1 MAHSYAVSYRIPMV
15 IGRVS
20 DDLSISDA
28 TRGLL
33 AIEKLAQSQKPA
45 EVYNISASS
54 AEKIQKE
61 TNWSPS
67 GSVKEQGPI
76 EEVFKPIFLVFGANS
91 ELKTQ
96 FLELLKLEGLVSK
109 VWSQIF
115 VLR

>member
-1 MAHSYAVSYRIPMV
+1 MYGRAKNRVETQPLEPVTFIGSAQMSVEAMAHSYAVSYRIPMV

-54 AEKIQKE
+54 AEKIRK
-61 TNWSPS
+61 
-67 GSVKEQGPI
+67 KRI
-76 EEVFKPIFLVFGANS
+76 GAR
-91 ELKTQ
+91 LA
-96 FLELLKLEGLVSK
+96 L
-109 VWSQIF
+109 
-115 VLR
+115 